1 MNWLEIV
8 ILVPIAINAFVGFG
22 KGLIKMVLS
31 LVGVILGVFLAG
43 QFYDTVGSWLGFF
56 GNEDISNALGF
67 ILILGVVMVVAEL
80 LGTVIKK
87 MVSIVLLGWVDRL
100 GGAALGAF
108 IGVIFVS
115 AALAIWA
122 KFFGSDAISESAIAS
137 FLLDKFPLILGL
149 LPAEFD
155 SVKDFFQ

>member
-1 MNWLEIV
+1 MNWLDIV

-43 QFYDTVGSWLGFF
+43 QFYDTVGSWLGFL

>member
-1 MNWLEIV
+1 MNWLDIV

-31 LVGVILGVFLAG
+31 LVGVVLGVFLAG

-87 MVSIVLLGWVDRL
+87 MVSIVLLDWVDRL

>member
-1 MNWLEIV
+1 MNWLDIV